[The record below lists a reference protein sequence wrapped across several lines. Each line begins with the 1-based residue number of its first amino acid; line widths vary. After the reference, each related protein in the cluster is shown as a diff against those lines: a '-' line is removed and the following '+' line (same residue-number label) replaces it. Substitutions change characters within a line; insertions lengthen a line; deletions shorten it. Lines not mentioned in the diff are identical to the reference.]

1 MPFDFGS
8 ISKKILIEV
17 DGAQHFT
24 QISNW
29 EHPEN
34 VQMKDI
40 EKIQYCIK
48 EGFSIIHINQLD
60 IWKDSYDWKKTL
72 TSEIMRLEG
81 IDPQCSFISLKSIY
95 ESHICKLDNTINYTI
110 INPTT

>member
-8 ISKKILIEV
+8 IPKKVLIEV

-29 EHPEN
+29 DAPES
-34 VQMKDI
+34 VQAKDI
-40 EKIQYCIK
+40 EKIRYCIK

-60 IWKDSYDWKKTL
+60 IWNNMYDWKKVLQT
-72 TSEIMRLEG
+72 EIERLDEK
-81 IDPQCSFISLKSIY
+81 DPQCSFISSKPLY
-95 ESHICKLDNTINYTI
+95 ESYISKLCDAIHYTI
-110 INPTT
+110 IHPTT